1 MHFKSEKLL
10 LLVLFLYLPTTYTV
24 SQSLSSEINSFKQKR
39 SLVQR
44 QSGGESFSPNEE
56 MEILITPPNTTFIS
70 HTKKKKMKKRE
81 VISET
86 TETNSP
92 PGFSELESDKK
103 SYVTKQG
110 ISQIRALENSKNGA
124 SKISHLL
131 LTHPIPDVREE
142 AARALG
148 RLKKG
153 SATLQKAIG
162 QDSFNVRRQAF
173 ISLEKVAGEDSLN
186 YFVAGI
192 KSSDP
197 EIRVASFK
205 GLGKT
210 NSNYARE
217 LLINNGLGSSE
228 TKIVSAALAGLGNFS
243 RPEDLAIFKKYLP
256 SEVVDLQIG
265 AIQGLGNSRANGT
278 LELLTQAMN
287 ENVNLMPEIIFSI
300 SQKNNLHSTLLL
312 FKVMQT
318 IENEN
323 LKTMILKELSKRKA
337 YGKYAIIKN
346 PTASLKKEP
355 RTNSERIAVLME
367 GDVARVKNTTE
378 KLFKA
383 KMNNEVFEDR
393 YYLLEAINNKNNY
406 NIPIL
411 SGWVFGPKLKFVS
424 INKENNF
431 FYKGKK
437 SEPQI
442 LIDEESEDEKN
453 LPPSTSIEKKA
464 EPKNIPQEKNK
475 FIKKDPALEDEDD
488 E

>member
-10 LLVLFLYLPTTYTV
+10 YLVLFLYLPTAYIV
-24 SQSLSSEINSFKQKR
+24 SQSLPSEIDSYKQKR

-44 QSGGESFSPNEE
+44 HSTVGDPNLQEE
-56 MEILITPPNTTFIS
+56 LEASSSLPNTTFIS
-70 HTKKKKMKKRE
+70 YTKKKKMKKRE
-81 VISET
+81 TIPENI
-86 TETNSP
+86 ETNPPP

-103 SYVTKQG
+103 YYLTKQG
-110 ISQIRALENSKNGA
+110 IAQVRALENSKNGV

-153 SATLQKAIG
+153 APALQKAIG
-162 QDSFNVRRQAF
+162 QDSFHVRRQAF
-173 ISLEKVAGEDSLN
+173 ISLEKVAGEDSLK

-197 EIRVASFK
+197 GIRIASFK

-210 NSNYARE
+210 NSSYARE

-228 TKIVSAALAGLGNFS
+228 TNIVSAALAGLGNFS

-256 SEVVDLQIG
+256 SEVVELQIG
-265 AIQGLGNSRANGT
+265 AIQGLGNSKVNGT
-278 LELLTQAMN
+278 LELLTQAMS

-312 FKVMQT
+312 FKIMQT

-323 LKTMILKELSKRKA
+323 LKTMILKELNKRKA
-337 YGKYAIIKN
+337 YGKYAIVKN

-355 RTNSERIAVLME
+355 YTNSERVAVIME
-367 GDVARVKNTTE
+367 GDVALVKNTTE

-383 KMNNEVFEDR
+383 KMKNEVYEDR

-406 NIPIL
+406 NNPIV

-424 INKENNF
+424 INKESKF
-431 FYKGKK
+431 FMKGKK
-437 SEPQI
+437 SEI
-442 LIDEESEDEKN
+442 LVDEENEDEKN
-453 LPPSTSIEKKA
+453 LPPSTTLEKKG
-464 EPKNIPQEKNK
+464 ETKNSIPGKEKSNTN
-475 FIKKDPALEDEDD
+475 DPTFDDD